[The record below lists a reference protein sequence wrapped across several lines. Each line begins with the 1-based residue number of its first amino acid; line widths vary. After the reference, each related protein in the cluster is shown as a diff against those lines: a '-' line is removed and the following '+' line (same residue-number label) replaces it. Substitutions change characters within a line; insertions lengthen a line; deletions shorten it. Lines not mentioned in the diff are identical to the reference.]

1 MLGNEKIFFSY
12 LLRHLFWY
20 QDTMFKTEWVTYR
33 IRLHEKFHHLAT
45 AVGDKTDNTIIT
57 QRLEKVLQ

>member
-1 MLGNEKIFFSY
+1 M
-12 LLRHLFWY
+12 RDLFWY

>member
-1 MLGNEKIFFSY
+1 MLGNKKIFFLY
-12 LLRHLFWY
+12 LYEGLVLVSKHNV
-20 QDTMFKTEWVTYR
+20 KTEWVTYR
-33 IRLHEKFHHLAT
+33 IRLHEKLHHLAT